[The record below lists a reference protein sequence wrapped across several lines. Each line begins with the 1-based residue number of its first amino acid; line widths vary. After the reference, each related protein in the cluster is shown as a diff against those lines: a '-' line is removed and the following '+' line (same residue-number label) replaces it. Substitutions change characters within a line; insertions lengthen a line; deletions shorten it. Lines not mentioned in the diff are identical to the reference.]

1 MKFNVLV
8 AIFAIAGL
16 AGQANAYSD
25 GTLRTATQVAQNDTE
40 VVTES
45 QPAQG
50 VVILN
55 SNSNTAATSTTQA
68 TVQQP
73 VTVVEAAPVSES
85 KAESM
90 RKARQGEEVKTEQK
104 IVEKLE
110 ESRLKEEQQR
120 AERLFGNKLEAAPA
134 AAVAAPIAPALI
146 AEPKEEK
153 ATQVTIEKVEIIQPA
168 PILKE
173 EKIEA
178 APISSKM
185 EIKEA
190 KEEGK
195 DKFFV
200 GAMLAAPNYNTKNVK
215 TNYGLGASVGINLKS
230 NWSVEASF
238 LYSNHTVD
246 SYWNYQLFR
255 DLDQYDI
262 SGSAKYYILSGRL
275 KPYVGGSVTYVYR
288 KYQDRVY
295 DVYGGGGSAALGWND
310 QETHAVNAGLL
321 GGVDFMISESIM
333 IGGGLDYN
341 FNVMNKTEFPYQQYG
356 MAGGTRPLEEVDYYT
371 LKISAKMTF

>member
-16 AGQANAYSD
+16 ASTANAYSN
-25 GTLRTATQVAQNDTE
+25 GTLRVAQNDTE

-50 VVILN
+50 VVIM
-55 SNSNTAATSTTQA
+55 NSNTASQTSTQQA
-68 TVQQP
+68 VQQP

-85 KAESM
+85 KAELM

-120 AERLFGNKLEAAPA
+120 AERLFGDKLETPA
-134 AAVAAPIAPALI
+134 VSATATATAVV
-146 AEPKEEK
+146 AEPVKEEK
-153 ATQVTIEKVEIIQPA
+153 VKEEKPAQVTIEKVEIIQPA
-168 PILKE
+168 PIAQEVRE
-173 EKIEA
+173 EKIET
-178 APISSKM
+178 APASSKM

-200 GAMLAAPNYNTKNVK
+200 GALLAVPNYNTANVK
-215 TNYGLGASVGINLKS
+215 TNYGAGASVGINLKS

-246 SYWNYQLFR
+246 TYWNYPLFR
-255 DLDQYDI
+255 DLDQYDF
-262 SGSAKYYILSGRL
+262 SGSAKYYILSGKL
-275 KPYVGGSVTYVYR
+275 KPYLGGSVTYIYR
-288 KYQDRVY
+288 KYQDRMY
-295 DVYGGGGSAALGWND
+295 DPNGGSQAIGWND

-321 GGVDFMISESIM
+321 GGVDFAISDGIL
-333 IGGGLDYN
+333 IGAGLDYN
-341 FNVMNKTEFPYQQYG
+341 FNVMNKTEFNYAQYG
-356 MAGGTRPLEEVDYYT
+356 LPNTRPLEEIDYYT
-371 LKISAKMTF
+371 LKVSAKMTF